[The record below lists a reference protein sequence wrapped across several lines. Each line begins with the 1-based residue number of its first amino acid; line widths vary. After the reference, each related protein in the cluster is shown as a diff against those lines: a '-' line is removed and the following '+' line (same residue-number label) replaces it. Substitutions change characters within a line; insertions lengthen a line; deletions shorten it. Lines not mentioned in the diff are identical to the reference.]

1 MGAIEEGREMS
12 AVEAKTKN
20 LNFRERSCMCVA
32 NQPRQGSCGLQSQR
46 IESKVEG
53 RQLRDQDVGY
63 DWFQVYLKLH
73 MVSCQSSDEL
83 SLAMVALTRQE
94 GGRGRWLVL

>member
-1 MGAIEEGREMS
+1 MS

-20 LNFRERSCMCVA
+20 LNSREGGCRCVA
-32 NQPRQGSCGLQSQR
+32 NQPCKRSCRLQSQR

-63 DWFQVYLKLH
+63 DWFQVGLQLN
-73 MVSCQSSDEL
+73 MVSCQSSDGL
-83 SLAMVALTRQE
+83 SLAMVTLIRQE

>member
-1 MGAIEEGREMS
+1 MS
-12 AVEAKTKN
+12 TVEVKMKN
-20 LNFRERSCMCVA
+20 LNSRERGCICMA
-32 NQPRQGSCGLQSQR
+32 NQPCQGSCGLQR

-63 DWFQVYLKLH
+63 DWFQVYLQLH

-83 SLAMVALTRQE
+83 SLAMVTLTRQE